1 MDKIELND
9 DCKINVK
16 LANVNWNVVLDW
28 LAHTPYTEGRQI
40 LTDLNE
46 QIKKIDKNSQEKEFT
61 ASLMIRQFNT
71 LIFGLGQAP
80 YYLVADIVQSIYAQG
95 QAEIQRLRE
104 ENIQAAVE
112 KSELS
117 PDNTNTNTEVEQPKK
132 KPTRRTKAKKA
143 EPAAE

>member
-46 QIKKIDKNSQEKEFT
+46 QIKKIDKDSQEKEFT

-117 PDNTNTNTEVEQPKK
+117 PDNTNTEVEQPKK

-143 EPAAE
+143 EPAVE

>member
-46 QIKKIDKNSQEKEFT
+46 QIKKIDKDSQEKEFT